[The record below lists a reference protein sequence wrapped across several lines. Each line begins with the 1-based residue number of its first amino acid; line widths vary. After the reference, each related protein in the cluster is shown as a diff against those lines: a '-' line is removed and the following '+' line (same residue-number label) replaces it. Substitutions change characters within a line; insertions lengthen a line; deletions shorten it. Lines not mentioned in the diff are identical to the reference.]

1 MNSNKDWTDKLPE
14 LFESYTEVE
23 PEGLWDAVR
32 AGIEPKKKRPFAA
45 WWYAGGILAAAAIVT
60 LVLLL
65 HPAAVPPAAPVSLVP
80 GEGVVAD
87 NSPSFN
93 TQNPQENVQ
102 IAPETH
108 ISPENPQENVQIAPE
123 THISP
128 EKPQENV
135 QIAPE
140 THISPEN
147 PQENVQIAPETHIEG
162 EQRLPAIPAG
172 PKPRTAI
179 RVEAGITTSGLLG
192 QTVSTSA
199 KSLGATGTLA
209 TKSLNGGGLSD
220 LSMINRN
227 KQTITAKDYSKSV
240 SFSFS
245 LKANLNEYFGIE
257 SGIMLT
263 ELHSVSASSTG
274 NSMTETK
281 QDITYFGV
289 PLNFHYNAFEWR
301 RFGLYLYA
309 GPMYEFSSSAH
320 VSELLYQ
327 NGRLRQSSDNY
338 ENEDDKLWSLNV
350 GAGLQLRLSDRSS
363 VFVQPGFSYHFSGS
377 NSLDTYY
384 KAKPAATSIAVGYRL
399 SIL

>member
-45 WWYAGGILAAAAIVT
+45 WWYAGGILAAAAVVT

-93 TQNPQENVQ
+93 TQN
-102 IAPETH
+102 
-108 ISPENPQENVQIAPE
+108 
-123 THISP
+123 
-128 EKPQENV
+128 PQENV

-338 ENEDDKLWSLNV
+338 ENEDDKLWSLNA